1 MTPRPPSTEPSF
13 PPSLSALKAQFAQIV
28 DEVVAPR
35 AAAVDAGC
43 HWPRESLEAFAAAGL
58 AGLQVPTRLGGHGGG
73 LGELLMATELIGAAC
88 PSSALCF
95 GMHCVGTAVIAAK
108 ATPWQEEHYL
118 RPIAAGSHLTTLAL
132 SESGSG
138 AHFYLPG
145 TTLTAA
151 GANFLVDGVKQFVT
165 NGGHADSYV
174 ISTLSTG
181 ADTGDF
187 SCLVVDADTPG
198 IEWLAPW
205 EGFGMRGNSSRGLRL
220 SGARVPA
227 DRLLGE
233 HGDQVWYVFEVVA
246 PYFLMAMAG
255 TYLGVAQSALD
266 AAGEHLRN
274 RSYAHSG
281 ESLRDVETLQTRY
294 ADMWM
299 SVEKTRAL
307 VYEAARRGDAGDVD
321 ALPYILACKADAGQT
336 AVHLANEAM
345 TICGGAA
352 YRDNSRVAQML
363 RDARAS
369 HVMSPTTDL
378 LRLWT
383 GRSLLGLPLL

>member
-1 MTPRPPSTEPSF
+1 MEPSF
-13 PPSLSALKAQFAQIV
+13 SPALPALRAQFEQIV

-35 AAAVDAGC
+35 AAAVDAEC
-43 HWPRESLEAFAAAGL
+43 RWPRESLEAFAAAGL
-58 AGLQVPTRLGGHGGG
+58 TGLQVPARLGGHGGG

-108 ATPWQEEHYL
+108 ATAWQEERYL
-118 RPIAAGSHLTTLAL
+118 RPIAAGRHLTTLAL

-138 AHFYLPG
+138 AHFYLPS
-145 TTLTAA
+145 TTLTAD
-151 GANFLVDGVKQFVT
+151 GDGFRVDGVKQFVT

-174 ISTLSTG
+174 ISTLASD

-187 SCLVVDADTPG
+187 SCLVVNAGTPG
-198 IEWLAPW
+198 VEWTAPW
-205 EGFGMRGNSSRGLRL
+205 AGFGMRGNSSRGMRL
-220 SGARVPA
+220 HGARVPA
-227 DRLLGE
+227 GCLLGE
-233 HGDQVWYVFEVVA
+233 QGDEVWYVFEVVA

-255 TYLGVAQSALD
+255 TYLGIAQSALD

-274 RSYAHSG
+274 RRYDHSG
-281 ESLRDVETLQTRY
+281 ESLRDVETLQARY
-294 ADMWM
+294 AGMWM
-299 SVEKTRAL
+299 AVEKTRAL
-307 VYEAARRGDAGDVD
+307 VYEAARRGDAGDAD
-321 ALPYILACKADAGQT
+321 ALPYILACKADAGDT
-336 AVHLANEAM
+336 AVQLANEAM

-352 YRDNSRVAQML
+352 YRENSRVAQML

>member
-1 MTPRPPSTEPSF
+1 MTHRPHPME
-13 PPSLSALKAQFAQIV
+13 PSLSPSLPALKAQFAQIV

-58 AGLQVPTRLGGHGGG
+58 AGLQVPTHLGGHGGG

-118 RPIAAGSHLTTLAL
+118 RPIAAGRHLTTLAL

-145 TTLTAA
+145 TTLTPA
-151 GANFLVDGVKQFVT
+151 GPDFLVDGVKQFVT

-174 ISTLSTG
+174 ISTLSAG
-181 ADTGDF
+181 ADAGDF
-187 SCLVVDADTPG
+187 SCLVVDAGTPG

-205 EGFGMRGNSSRGLRL
+205 EGFGMRGNSSRGMRL
-220 SGARVPA
+220 SGAPVPS

-294 ADMWM
+294 AEMWM
-299 SVEKTRAL
+299 AVEKTRAL
-307 VYEAARRGDAGDVD
+307 VYEAARRGDAGDPD
-321 ALPYILACKADAGQT
+321 ALPYILACKADAGDT